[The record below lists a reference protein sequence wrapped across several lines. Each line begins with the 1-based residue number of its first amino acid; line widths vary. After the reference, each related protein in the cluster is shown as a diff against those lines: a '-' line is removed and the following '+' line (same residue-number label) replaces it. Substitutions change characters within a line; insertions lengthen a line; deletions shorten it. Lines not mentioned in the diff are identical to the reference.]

1 MMRGELGPPVGLE
14 QMIEEIQVETLDD
27 ARRLVKAGALHME
40 GAIKEK
46 LSGSRSGRTYRVPNT
61 LSAVH
66 VASAPGEPPAV
77 LFGHLR
83 NSIGHTEPE
92 VRGNMVTSDVGP
104 GLGTGARA
112 ADAAAEDPRGYAR
125 ILELGGLAG
134 RGHSVRIR
142 PRPYMRPAFAEEEPI
157 VVGMWER
164 GL

>member
-1 MMRGELGPPVGLE
+1 MMQGELGPPIGLE
-14 QMIEEIQVETLDD
+14 EMIEEIEAETIDD
-27 ARRLVKAGALHME
+27 AKVLVKAGALHME
-40 GAIKEK
+40 GAVKEK
-46 LSGSRSGRTYRVPNT
+46 LSGSRSGRVYRVPLT
-61 LSAVH
+61 QSAVH

-92 VRGNMVTSDVGP
+92 VRGNMVNSDIGP

-112 ADAAAEDPRGYAR
+112 ADAADEDPRGYAR
-125 ILELGGLAG
+125 IMELGGLAG
-134 RGHSVRIR
+134 RGHSVRILA
-142 PRPYMRPAFAEEEPI
+142 RPYMRPSFLEQEPV